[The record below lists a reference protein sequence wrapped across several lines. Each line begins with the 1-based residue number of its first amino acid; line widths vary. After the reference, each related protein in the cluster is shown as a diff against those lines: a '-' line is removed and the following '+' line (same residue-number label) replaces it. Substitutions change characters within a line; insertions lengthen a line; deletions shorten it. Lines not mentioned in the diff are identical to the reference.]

1 MKALVKR
8 FIKEEKG
15 LETVEWAVMAA
26 LIVLGI
32 VGAVIT
38 LQDEMNNVFGGLVT
52 EMQNAQP

>member
-15 LETVEWAVMAA
+15 LEMVEWTIMAA

-32 VGAVIT
+32 VAAVIT
-38 LQDEMNNVFGGLVT
+38 LQDEISNTFGSL
-52 EMQNAQP
+52 EAELQNAQP